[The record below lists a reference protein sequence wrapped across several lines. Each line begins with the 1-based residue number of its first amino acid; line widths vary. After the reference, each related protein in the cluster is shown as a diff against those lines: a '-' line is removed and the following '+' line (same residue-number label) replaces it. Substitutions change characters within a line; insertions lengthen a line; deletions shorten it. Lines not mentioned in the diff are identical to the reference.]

1 MDERLD
7 SIIAALDVIA
17 LALERIASQL
27 DPDAL
32 EERKE
37 AMFLQLAHD
46 LSVDPAEDSPETS

>member
-46 LSVDPAEDSPETS
+46 LLDPAEDSPETS